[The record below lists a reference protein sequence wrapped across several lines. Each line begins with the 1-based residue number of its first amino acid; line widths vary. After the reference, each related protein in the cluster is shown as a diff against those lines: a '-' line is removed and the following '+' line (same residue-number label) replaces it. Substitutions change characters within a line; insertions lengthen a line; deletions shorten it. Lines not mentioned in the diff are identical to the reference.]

1 MYEFITTCLSHK
13 FFNQCFRPLCGSR
26 NCEKFW
32 VSLSYNAPQNFWIEN
47 SSSTRFLLTHSIVC
61 RFSCFLKIMKE
72 WVANRPKQLFKN
84 ADMPQWF
91 NVGSFLWKVK
101 NFKQRSIKWKLTF
114 QKKIVF
120 MTHRHPSVDHIW
132 IYQLAS
138 TANPALL
145 G

>member
-32 VSLSYNAPQNFWIEN
+32 VSLSYNAPQNFGIEN
-47 SSSTRFLLTHSIVC
+47 SSSTRFLLTHAIVC
-61 RFSCFLKIMKE
+61 RFSCFLKIVKE
-72 WVANRPKQLFKN
+72 WVANSPKQLFIN

-91 NVGSFLWKVK
+91 NIVFFAKSQGFFSKAQVK
-101 NFKQRSIKWKLTF
+101 IDIS
-114 QKKIVF
+114 KKIIF
-120 MTHRHPSVDHIW
+120 LTHRHPSVDHIW
-132 IYQLAS
+132 IYQLAN
-138 TANPALL
+138 TANLALL